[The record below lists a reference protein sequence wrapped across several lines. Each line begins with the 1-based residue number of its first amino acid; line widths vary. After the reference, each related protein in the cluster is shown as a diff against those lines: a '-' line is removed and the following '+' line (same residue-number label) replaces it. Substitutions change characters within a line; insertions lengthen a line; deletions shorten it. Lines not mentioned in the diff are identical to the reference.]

1 MREISLH
8 ILDIA
13 RNSIEAGAT
22 RLHLTI
28 HEDTAHDQLSV
39 EIIDNGRGMDE
50 VELYQ
55 ATDAFHTSRKTRRQG
70 LGLPL
75 FKATCERCGGTLG
88 LTSRLMEGTQV
99 NVTMQLSHLDRP
111 PLGDMGAVIQA
122 LACEAKKVHLTYVH
136 TVGDSRFILDTNEL
150 QWELDDVSLRSPLVL
165 EWLRRHVNECLQNM
179 GA

>member
-28 HEDTAHDQLSV
+28 TEDPANDLFTV
-39 EIIDNGRGMDE
+39 EVTDNGHGMDE
-50 VELYQ
+50 LELQ
-55 ATDAFHTSRKTRRQG
+55 KATDAFHTSRKTRRQG

-75 FKATCERCGGTLG
+75 FKATCERCGGTL
-88 LTSRLMEGTQV
+88 SISSSPMEGTQV
-99 NVTMQLSHLDRP
+99 LATMQFSHLDRP
-111 PLGDMGAVIQA
+111 PLGDMGAVIQV
-122 LACEAKKVHLTYVH
+122 LACEAKKVHLTYSH
-136 TVGDSRFILDTNEL
+136 IVGTSRLILDTNEL

-165 EWLRRHVNECLQNM
+165 EWLRRHVNESLQKM
-179 GA
+179 DA